1 MSLKPMSWFKSSL
14 VGCLLTLL
22 GGCTEKSGHPP
33 IASQV
38 PSLASQTIEIQPL
51 GKIDQNL
58 VACARDGLASFYKAK
73 VVVLPA
79 KALPK
84 NAFLAPR
91 QRYRADKL
99 IAWLY
104 RGSGSIVVGL
114 TSADISTTKG
124 HYKDWG
130 VFGLGYLGKGA
141 CVVSTYRLRRGA
153 SPALL
158 RQRLVKVVNHEVGH
172 NLGLPHCPTKGCM
185 MNDAEGKVSTVDQ
198 ENGKLCPSCRSKI
211 GM

>member
-22 GGCTEKSGHPP
+22 GGCSEKSGHPP
-33 IASQV
+33 IASPP
-38 PSLASQTIEIQPL
+38 PSLAVRTIEVQPL
-51 GKIDQNL
+51 GTVDPQLIIC
-58 VACARDGLASFYKAK
+58 VRAGLESFYKAK
-73 VVVLPA
+73 VRVLPA

-84 NAFLAPR
+84 IAYYAPR

-99 IAWLY
+99 IDWLY

-114 TSADISTTKG
+114 MSVDISTTKG
-124 HYKDWG
+124 HYMDWG

-141 CVVSTYRLRRGA
+141 CVVSTYRLRRGVSSA
-153 SPALL
+153 VFKE
-158 RQRLVKVVNHEVGH
+158 RLVKVVNHEVGH

>member
-1 MSLKPMSWFKSSL
+1 MNWFKSSIF
-14 VGCLLTLL
+14 GCLLTLL

-33 IASQV
+33 IASSS
-38 PSLASQTIEIQPL
+38 PSLTNQTIEIQPL
-51 GKIDQNL
+51 GKIDKNL
-58 VACARDGLASFYKAK
+58 VACARDGLAAFYKAK

-84 NAFLAPR
+84 NAFYAPR

-99 IAWLY
+99 ISWLY
-104 RGSGSIVVGL
+104 KGRGSIVVGL
-114 TSADISTTKG
+114 TSADISTTKRQ
-124 HYKDWG
+124 YKDWG

-141 CVVSTYRLRRGA
+141 CVVSTYRLRRGV

-172 NLGLPHCPTKGCM
+172 NLGLPHCPSPGCM